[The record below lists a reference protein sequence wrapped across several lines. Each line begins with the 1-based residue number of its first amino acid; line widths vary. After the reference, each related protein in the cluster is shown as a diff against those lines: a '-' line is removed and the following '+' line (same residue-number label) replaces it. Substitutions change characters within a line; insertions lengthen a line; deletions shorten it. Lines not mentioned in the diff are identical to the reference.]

1 MTEGPRLS
9 ELIASISLAT
19 DLGMG
24 QPMEHALRTCLL
36 SLGVARELGCSDQ
49 ECQDVYYLA
58 LLRFAGCNA
67 HAHEDALENGGDE
80 IAVRAAI
87 APVLSGTGREQM
99 GNLFRHLGEGL
110 PAGTRARLIMR
121 ALAAGPNAARQ
132 TVVAT
137 CEVAQ
142 MMARRLGLGE
152 GLVSALGYTFE
163 HYNGKGM
170 PTGAKDEEIP
180 VSARI
185 SAAARD
191 VDVFHRIGG
200 WDLVEEV
207 LRKRRG
213 HAYDP
218 AAVDGFLRCGKG
230 LLEEIDRRPV
240 WEAVIAADPSDS
252 PYLSGARLEEALRCV
267 GDFADLKCAFT
278 RGHSTKVSELSLAAV
293 KTLGLAETEAA
304 SVRGAALVQEVGKAG
319 VPDGILDKSNPLS
332 PGDWERVRMHT
343 YLTER
348 VLARTPAL
356 ADVAALASAHHERL
370 DGSGYHKGA
379 KGGQI
384 PTGALVLAAADE
396 YVAMTSVRPWR
407 NAHSPAEAVEL
418 MRREIAEGKLAQA
431 ATEAVLEAAGQKV
444 VTRRRTWS
452 AGLSDREVEVLRL
465 ISLGQSNR
473 QVADQL
479 LISPKTVGR
488 HIENIYAKI
497 GVSTRA
503 GAALFALQND
513 LVSPTTSPGP

>member
-1 MTEGPRLS
+1 MTERPRLS

-36 SLGVARELGCSDQ
+36 SLGVARELGCPDQ

-67 HAHEDALENGGDE
+67 HAHEDALESGGDE
-80 IAVRAAI
+80 IALRAAI

-110 PAGTRARLIMR
+110 PARARARIIAR
-121 ALAAGPNAARQ
+121 ALAAGSNAARQ
-132 TVVAT
+132 TVMAT

-152 GLVSALGYTFE
+152 ALVSALGYTFE

-170 PTGAKDEEIP
+170 PNGAKDEQIP
-180 VSARI
+180 LSARI
-185 SAAARD
+185 STAARD
-191 VDVFHRIGG
+191 IDVFHRIGG

-207 LRKRRG
+207 LRQRRG
-213 HAYDP
+213 RSYDP
-218 AAVDGFLRCGKG
+218 AVVNGFLSCGKK
-230 LLEEIDRRPV
+230 LLEEIESRPV
-240 WEAVIAADPSDS
+240 WDAVIAADPSAS
-252 PYLSGARLEEALRCV
+252 PYLSDARLDKAFRCV

-278 RGHSTKVSELSLAAV
+278 RGHSTRVSELSLAAV
-293 KTLGLAETEAA
+293 KTLGLSETEATSA
-304 SVRGAALVQEVGKAG
+304 RGAALVQEIGKAG
-319 VPDGILDKSNPLS
+319 VPDGILDKSTPLS
-332 PGDWERVRMHT
+332 PTDWERVRLHT

-356 ADVAALASAHHERL
+356 ADIAALASAHHERL
-370 DGSGYHKGA
+370 DGSGYHKAA
-379 KGGQI
+379 KGWQI
-384 PTGALVLAAADE
+384 PTGARVLAAADE
-396 YVAMTSVRPWR
+396 YVAMTTVRPWR
-407 NAHSPAEAVEL
+407 GAHSPAEAADL
-418 MRREIAEGKLAQA
+418 MRGEAAAGKLDAP
-431 ATEAVLEAAGQKV
+431 ATEAVLQAAGQTM
-444 VTRRRTWS
+444 VTRRRTWP
-452 AGLSDREVEVLRL
+452 AELSDREVEVLRL
-465 ISLGQSNR
+465 ISLGNSNR
-473 QVADQL
+473 QVAERL
-479 LISPKTVGR
+479 VISPKTVGR

-513 LVSPTTSPGP
+513 LVSPPAP